1 MAAVPSCVAGLPM
14 LPSRPLVPLSPRTWG
29 ALPVPSPGALPTRP
43 SRRRSAARHDH
54 NVRHGPGPAGN
65 ANGPPAAIR
74 AIRTE
79 RHESPRVSHG
89 RWCPPRHPCQMPA
102 PPPPARAWGSWD
114 RLPGAGCNAAAGTDV
129 MPRRFRSTPHAA
141 PTIRVRTR
149 QPTVG
154 QGERGV
160 LQHPSAHGFRCRDPD
175 SERTST
181 PQDEGRRPVDA
192 RPPPVR
198 PRSLPLR
205 CWRKPVAPDPVV

>member
-1 MAAVPSCVAGLPM
+1 MRRRVADVAQPTAGAALAEDLGCTARPVARRAPDTSVPPTLSRTPRPQR
-14 LPSRPLVPLSPRTWG
+14 PSRPRPGRQRQRT
-29 ALPVPSPGALPTRP
+29 ARSDPSNTNRTTRIA
-43 SRRRSAARHDH
+43 SS
-54 NVRHGPGPAGN
+54 
-65 ANGPPAAIR
+65 
-74 AIRTE
+74 
-79 RHESPRVSHG
+79 SHG

-160 LQHPSAHGFRCRDPD
+160 LQHPSAHGFRCRDPG